1 MKTLQAF
8 TQEEFVL
15 AHQLLASKV
24 STMLGRKMEEA
35 DWGYVYNNS
44 KKIPPTGWSNLK
56 IDVMFNGLGVEHKMM
71 RYGRAGSIKEICG
84 TRPMHPSATR
94 SIRVKDGDPNAVAA
108 DVLKQYGDLINGR
121 RKEVQATSKN
131 GDADMRF
138 GWLIWK
144 EYLDEFLYFEEEMLV
159 PNPDNYYA
167 EWNVIDARGS
177 RKAAKNLWIYDR
189 ESKQKVY
196 SVTTVAGA
204 KIQPYFEIP
213 PPDDPNLYY
222 FKVQGN
228 EIGNNIIEVWVTRTT
243 AKILESIIGGLEIDR
258 LSAAILEA
266 QLEDHVKSGDVVYA
280 KPSDL
285 SVSVNLT
292 KEAYMKLRTSFE
304 YISDEYV
311 FQQFALNLK
320 EL

>member
-1 MKTLQAF
+1 
-8 TQEEFVL
+8 
-15 AHQLLASKV
+15 
-24 STMLGRKMEEA
+24 
-35 DWGYVYNNS
+35 
-44 KKIPPTGWSNLK
+44 
-56 IDVMFNGLGVEHKMM
+56 
-71 RYGRAGSIKEICG
+71 
-84 TRPMHPSATR
+84 
-94 SIRVKDGDPNAVAA
+94 
-108 DVLKQYGDLINGR
+108 
-121 RKEVQATSKN
+121 
-131 GDADMRF
+131 MRF